1 MPQRLKEKNIKY
13 GLGGGTKGDTGK
25 TGSGPGKGGSSSTV
39 ITVEG
44 SSPITIADAY
54 GFGTTNKNN
63 TNKNKKDRQTKRNQ
77 KKSKKG
83 NKKRRKRKK

>member
-25 TGSGPGKGGSSSTV
+25 TGSGPGKGGSGSTV
-39 ITVEG
+39 ITLESTG
-44 SSPITIADAY
+44 PITIADAY

-63 TNKNKKDRQTKRNQ
+63 TSKNKKDRQTKREQRRKNRQ
-77 KKSKKG
+77 
-83 NKKRRKRKK
+83 NKKRKRRKK